1 MNNSNNKNEKND
13 FIDLDKS
20 QFKKKRSWIKYFFFI
35 SIVSLFPILL
45 FILNDRGYL
54 ENFFNSDNISKTV
67 NSESKVSRDFQELV
81 LIEKEQL
88 KKEILELEKKILNL
102 DLKVTENSREISN
115 YELQTKEIKNK
126 IDVITTKFV
135 ESGTS
140 IANLS
145 SENIFESNTNSEQFN
160 KILINFLLLKMNF
173 LERLNIQTQI
183 TALKQFLNFNPQISN
198 LLNEIEKID
207 IEAIPKDTYF
217 LDKINSALNK
227 YKITTEEF
235 IKKIEED
242 ETETKKNIFKSKEE
256 FTNYLKQLFNS
267 TIKITKV
274 QSQSLENDFVD
285 ENYITTKI
293 NKLLKA
299 KEYVLNND
307 LQTAVELV
315 SKNNQFNEA
324 EITEIIFKANT
335 YINSKKNIKS
345 LEILIF
351 QYLGDLTG

>member
-1 MNNSNNKNEKND
+1 
-13 FIDLDKS
+13 
-20 QFKKKRSWIKYFFFI
+20 
-35 SIVSLFPILL
+35 VSLFPILL

-242 ETETKKNIFKSKEE
+242 ETET
-256 FTNYLKQLFNS
+256 
-267 TIKITKV
+267 
-274 QSQSLENDFVD
+274 
-285 ENYITTKI
+285 
-293 NKLLKA
+293 
-299 KEYVLNND
+299 
-307 LQTAVELV
+307 
-315 SKNNQFNEA
+315 
-324 EITEIIFKANT
+324 
-335 YINSKKNIKS
+335 
-345 LEILIF
+345 
-351 QYLGDLTG
+351 